1 MLCFWSGACLTVT
14 KQFLHISSPVN
25 KMILDEI
32 LKKVVLIKVLL
43 ISNLE
48 KVPTGKVYNGDGES
62 KLYHST

>member
-1 MLCFWSGACLTVT
+1 
-14 KQFLHISSPVN
+14 
-25 KMILDEI
+25 MILDEI